1 MNLAE
6 AHHLACIIH
15 QSRLA
20 KLITIGHFIPI
31 EAITDQSPWACAV
44 QLPNGQLKTIWSAA
58 EWAGVANVARRSASA
73 ESSLSSSHD
82 SPSREP
88 APTLSPSPLP
98 LTHSPRPDDVH
109 RRQPTLF

>member
-31 EAITDQSPWACAV
+31 DAITDQSPWACAV
-44 QLPNGQLKTIWSAA
+44 QLPDGQLKIIWSAA
-58 EWAGVANVARRSASA
+58 EWAGWANVARRSASA
-73 ESSLSSSHD
+73 PSSHD
-82 SPSREP
+82 SPSRAPAP
-88 APTLSPSPLP
+88 APTHTSASII
-98 LTHSPRPDDVH
+98 HAPRPDDAH

>member
-44 QLPNGQLKTIWSAA
+44 QLPSGQLATIWSAA
-58 EWAGVANVARRSASA
+58 EWTNVARRSASA
-73 ESSLSSSHD
+73 EPAALPPILPT
-82 SPSREP
+82 PS
-88 APTLSPSPLP
+88 SPL
-98 LTHSPRPDDVH
+98 SAPRPDDAH